1 MLGQWRRFHLSPCS
15 GQGQHHSTLSPRHVQ
30 DRLLIILITQNEI
43 AVEIL
48 IVKSNLIL
56 IANCSDSVQV
66 VYLASGLLKVYNMI
80 LIEKLT
86 KYGLDEETLRGTVN
100 WLKTQTVVASGIKSS
115 WSTVAGSV
123 SQRSTPSH
131 TIFIE
136 VLDDGAECNLS
147 WFVDVLIQGGVDD
160 QRL

>member
-1 MLGQWRRFHLSPCS
+1 MAK
-15 GQGQHHSTLSPRHVQ
+15 
-30 DRLLIILITQNEI
+30 LITLHEKITVSVDECREVGSHLDFLGVNK
-43 AVEIL
+43 VFDIL
-48 IVKSNLIL
+48 FCK
-56 IANCSDSVQV
+56 
-66 VYLASGLLKVYNMI
+66 I

-86 KYGLDEETLRGTVN
+86 KYGLDEKTLRGTVN

-123 SQRSTPSH
+123 CQRSAPSH

-147 WFVDVLIQGGVDD
+147 WFVDVLIQGGADD

>member
-1 MLGQWRRFHLSPCS
+1 MAK
-15 GQGQHHSTLSPRHVQ
+15 
-30 DRLLIILITQNEI
+30 LITLHEKI
-43 AVEIL
+43 TV
-48 IVKSNLIL
+48 
-56 IANCSDSVQV
+56 SVDECREV
-66 VYLASGLLKVYNMI
+66 GSHLDFLGVNKVFDTLFCKI

-123 SQRSTPSH
+123 CQRSAPSH